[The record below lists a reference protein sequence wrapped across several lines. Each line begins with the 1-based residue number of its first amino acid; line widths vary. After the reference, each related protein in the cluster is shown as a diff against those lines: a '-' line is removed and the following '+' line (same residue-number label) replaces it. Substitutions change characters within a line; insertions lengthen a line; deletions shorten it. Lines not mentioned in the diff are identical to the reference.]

1 MSLFENLFS
10 SSRGMKAGSSEP
22 ETGPVQMSLEERMAF
37 RREML
42 FDSINSTMK
51 SWGMVGGSYRFKV
64 VRIDKRGHTFAVM
77 VDLST
82 DFLSDEQGRQGP
94 LAALGA
100 AIKKNA
106 LSRYG
111 LGVPAVYWRVNEELK
126 GLDAPRAGEGARPE
140 MASPRSSRSTDV
152 RRYERATVEELA
164 AFEAAWQKSSQ
175 MTIGERTYASDLAPL
190 GDIDSLGNSGKDSR

>member
-10 SSRGMKAGSSEP
+10 PSRAIKDGRSGP

-64 VRIDKRGHTFAVM
+64 VRVDKRGHTFAVM

-82 DFLSDEQGRQGP
+82 DFLRNEQGRQEP

-126 GLDAPRAGEGARPE
+126 GLDAPRSGEGVRAEP
-140 MASPRSSRSTDV
+140 ASARSSRSSDV
-152 RRYERATVEELA
+152 RRYERATAEELA

-175 MTIGERTYASDLAPL
+175 MTIGDRTYASDLAPL
-190 GDIDSLGNSGKDSR
+190 GDLDNGKDSR